1 MIDTDWIL
9 VAVIT
14 FLLMLMTSG
23 EVSAD
28 DWTKADTARQTAYSV
43 LLGLDMLTTLDI
55 KNHDDTHENGVITRQ
70 LLGRNPE
77 TLPTVT
83 YFAAVGVLNYAVARN
98 LPKEWRP
105 TWQTIS
111 AVFAGGH
118 VINNWRIGLRP
129 AFE

>member
-1 MIDTDWIL
+1 MKIESAIIYFL
-9 VAVIT
+9 AIT
-14 FLLMLMTSG
+14 FLLS
-23 EVSAD
+23 VSLAIRAD